1 MSVPFEITVF
11 RKDGGPLTKRISL
24 ALDGSIKSD
33 GSQCIMSH
41 GTARRFRFD
50 GMQSFAD
57 LIAALKPNEAFA
69 TGSLRPD
76 LPDRAEVV
84 TRDRLNGAERPSFV
98 SRMHRS
104 TPPRAREQEI
114 ALTDSDRKGMPP
126 DVAGRI

>member
-1 MSVPFEITVF
+1 VSVPFEITVF

-57 LIAALKPNEAFA
+57 LIAALKRSVCHRIVA
-69 TGSLRPD
+69 TGFARSGR
-76 LPDRAEVV
+76 
-84 TRDRLNGAERPSFV
+84 
-98 SRMHRS
+98 SRY
-104 TPPRAREQEI
+104 P
-114 ALTDSDRKGMPP
+114 G
-126 DVAGRI
+126 